1 LAAARKIPDDDYR
14 VAPVIVAKLDRLS
27 RDVHFVSGLMAERVP
42 FVCADLGKT
51 DDPFMLHIYAAF
63 AERERRMISIRTKEG
78 LARAKARGVQL
89 GGWNEASKRQQAE
102 AAQRAE
108 ALRPVIEEIVR
119 EGAQT
124 YSAIATELNRRRI
137 KPVRKGSKWHA
148 MTVMR
153 LCKRIAATPTAP
165 EGT

>member
-1 LAAARKIPDDDYR
+1 
-14 VAPVIVAKLDRLS
+14 
-27 RDVHFVSGLMAERVP
+27 M
-42 FVCADLGKT
+42 
-51 DDPFMLHIYAAF
+51 
-63 AERERRMISIRTKEG
+63 
-78 LARAKARGVQL
+78 QL

-108 ALRPVIEEIVR
+108 ALRLVIEEIVR

-148 MTVMR
+148 MTAMR
-153 LCKRIAATPTAP
+153 LCRRITATLPGGDGSYTVVLRGRHP
-165 EGT
+165 